1 MTELAVGVLSDLPV
15 DRATRVELGDTA
27 VAVFRL
33 GDKVHAIADRCSHAE
48 ASLSEGDVFDNEV
61 ECPRHGASFDFTTGE
76 ALTLPASKP
85 VAVYATEVR
94 DGSVFIEI
102 PDEENADE

>member
-1 MTELAVGVLSDLPV
+1 VTEFAVGVLADLPS
-15 DRATRVELGDTA
+15 DRATRVEHGNTA

-33 GDKVHAIADRCSHAE
+33 GDEVHAIADRCSHAE
-48 ASLSEGDVFDNEV
+48 ASLSDGDVFDSEV
-61 ECPRHGASFDFTTGE
+61 ECPRHGAAFDFTTGQ

-85 VAVYATEVR
+85 VAVYVTEIR

-102 PDEENADE
+102 PDEETANE